1 MVVHVD
7 ATGIIR
13 YIESGFMG
21 HLNDAQTFGLM
32 RRIGTELCFP
42 EQCVLLGD
50 KIYPNG
56 NCIMKPYTAAKLA
69 RKEDRMKRNCKKLN
83 RNIRYCRICVEH
95 AFAELKQYKITSSV
109 WRQPHPLL
117 SQLVTI
123 CAGLVCR
130 KKLNGL

>member
-1 MVVHVD
+1 
-7 ATGIIR
+7 
-13 YIESGFMG
+13 MG

-56 NCIMKPYTAAKLA
+56 NCIMTPYTAAQLA
-69 RKEDRMKRNCKKLN
+69 RKEDRMKRKCKKLN
-83 RNIRYCRICVEH
+83 RNIRYYRFGVEH
-95 AFAELKQYKITSSV
+95 AFGELKQYKITSSV
-109 WRQPHPLL
+109 WRHPRPFL

-123 CAGLVCR
+123 FVGLVCR
-130 KKLNGL
+130 KKLDGWHL

>member
-1 MVVHVD
+1 MVVD

-21 HLNDAQTFGLM
+21 HLNDAQTVGLIS
-32 RRIGTELCFP
+32 RIGTELCFP

-56 NCIMKPYTAAKLA
+56 NCIMKPYTAAQLA
-69 RKEDRMKRNCKKLN
+69 RKEDRMKRKCKKLN
-83 RNIRYCRICVEH
+83 RNIRYYRIGVEP
-95 AFAELKQYKITSSV
+95 AFAELKQYLIISSV
-109 WRQPHPLL
+109 WRDPRPLL

-123 CAGLVCR
+123 CEGLVCR
-130 KKLNGL
+130 KKLDGWHL